1 MFFID
6 THAHLYTKEFDEDRQ
21 EIIARAIHL
30 GVEQFLLPNIDE
42 DSILGMHQ
50 LVKDYPNRCFAM
62 MGIHPSSVVKD
73 WEGQLTLIK
82 SFFDPTI
89 HIAIGEIGIDLYWDN
104 SLQKEQTL
112 AFEQQIIWAKEVGLP
127 IVIHARNSFD
137 EIFEVVDQHNDD
149 RLTGVFHCFTGDI
162 YQANK
167 IVDYGGFKL
176 GIGGVAT
183 FKNGGL
189 DKVLPQIDLRHLIL
203 ETDAPYLAPVPHRGK
218 RNESSYI
225 PIVAERIAEF
235 YGLPLKEVAEAT
247 TNSARELFNLK
258 SV

>member
-6 THAHLYTKEFDEDRQ
+6 THAHLYASEFDEDRS
-21 EIIARAIHL
+21 EMIARAISL

-42 DSILGMHQ
+42 KSIAGMHQ
-50 LVKDYPNRCFAM
+50 LAKDYPNRCFAM
-62 MGIHPSSVVKD
+62 MGVHPSSVEAD
-73 WEGQLTLIK
+73 WKNQLERIK

-89 HIAIGEIGIDLYWDN
+89 HIAIGEIGIDLYWDK

-112 AFEQQIIWAKEVGLP
+112 AFEQQIIWAKQVGLP
-127 IVIHARNSFD
+127 IVIHARDSFD

-149 RLTGVFHCFTGDI
+149 QLTGVFHCFTGNLS
-162 YQANK
+162 QAQK
-167 IVDYGGFKL
+167 IIDYGGFKL

-189 DKVLPQIDLRHLIL
+189 DKVLPHIDMNHLIL
-203 ETDAPYLAPVPHRGK
+203 ETDSPYLAPVPHRGK

-225 PIVAERIAEF
+225 PIIAERLTEFYEVSLATIAE
-235 YGLPLKEVAEAT
+235 VT
-247 TNSARELFNLK
+247 TASAQELFKLK
-258 SV
+258 SL